1 MNPDQVSD
9 PEKTPWG
16 YVALFVGAGIVVSF
30 QVGKV
35 PPVLPAI
42 RAELGMGLF
51 LAGWI
56 LSALNITGLILGP
69 TIGAV
74 ADSFGHRRLLIWGLL
89 CQAAGSLMG
98 SLAPSAALLLA
109 TRVLEGLGFL
119 MIAVSAPAL
128 IVRVTRPKD
137 LRLALSLWSC
147 WLPAGVATVMLFTPI
162 IVSVFSWRG
171 LWQLNTAIL
180 TAYAF
185 WVTRR
190 TTHLVAQ
197 PAGNKVGL
205 VRLWRDILRTTT
217 SAAPVLLALIFSTYT
232 LQWLAVMG
240 FLPTLLIEDYG
251 LSLNRASVLTAI
263 MVAVNVP
270 GNLAGGWL
278 LQRGLPRW
286 PLMALASLVTG
297 LCSLA
302 IYSPALPFFMRYL
315 GCLIFSG
322 VGGLLPAS
330 VMSGVPVHAPT
341 PELMGT
347 TNGLIIQGTQLGQV
361 IGPPALALTVSLA
374 GGWQA
379 APWLLL
385 TAATAGLCLSL
396 TLRVLERGPAKR

>member
-1 MNPDQVSD
+1 MNPSQILA
-9 PEKTPWG
+9 PEKTLWG
-16 YVALFVGAGIVVSF
+16 HVALFVGAGIVASS
-30 QVGKV
+30 QVGKA

-74 ADSFGHRRLLIWGLL
+74 ADSFGHRSLLIWGVL
-89 CQAAGSLMG
+89 CQAAGSFIG
-98 SLAPSAALLLA
+98 SLASGGALLLA
-109 TRVLEGLGFL
+109 TRVVEGLGFL

-128 IVRVTRPKD
+128 ILRVTRPKD

-147 WLPAGVATVMLFTPI
+147 WLPAGAATMMLLTPM
-162 IVSVFSWRG
+162 VTTLFSWRG
-171 LWQLNTAIL
+171 LWQVNTGIL

-185 WVTRR
+185 LITRR

-197 PAGNKVGL
+197 PALREVVLG
-205 VRLWRDILRTTT
+205 RLWRDILRTTT
-217 SAAPVLLALIFSTYT
+217 SAAPILLALIFSTYS

-263 MVAVNVP
+263 MVALNVP

-278 LQRGLPRW
+278 RQRGLPRW
-286 PLMALASLVTG
+286 PLMVLASLVMG

-302 IYSPALPFFMRYL
+302 IYSPPLPFLMRYF

-330 VMSGVPVHAPT
+330 VMSAVPVHAPT

-347 TNGLIIQGTQLGQV
+347 TNG
-361 IGPPALALTVSLA
+361 
-374 GGWQA
+374 
-379 APWLLL
+379 
-385 TAATAGLCLSL
+385 
-396 TLRVLERGPAKR
+396 